1 MKHSATKSKKSKR
14 QRRTLIAALVLA
26 VIIVMGGTFA
36 WLTSKDQVTNKLSA
50 SNTYDVT
57 ITENYTPPEN
67 WIPGQS
73 VTKEVGVL
81 NAGNVDALVRLTLDH
96 KLVLYTEGT
105 AALSEGKIPD
115 GAITCTKDEAIALRA
130 GGKLVTV
137 DANKKVTE
145 TNIDTK
151 NYEESE
157 TGWYIFA
164 RHETLTAAENGTV
177 ETTTTYAGYYY
188 DKTNKTYYP
197 MAAGYTPTTNTPLFK
212 TKVAAPN
219 NPYSAKTVD
228 YSKALATEDNPYIQ
242 VTFENTDDKSTDDDI
257 VINIYLNKTEFANW
271 TYFVGTSDA
280 EDGTFYYNYI
290 LTSGGTSGNLI
301 TSVELDKS
309 VSADSYVYF
318 DYDLNITAESVQAT
332 ADEAKITAANETW
345 AADGVKATLGTG
357 DNAVS
362 WAASTTENP
371 TEEAEDS

>member
-1 MKHSATKSKKSKR
+1 MKHSVTKSKKSKR

-73 VTKEVGVL
+73 VTKQVGVL

-105 AALSEGKIPD
+105 AALGESSKIPD
-115 GAITCTKDEAIALRA
+115 GAITCDAKEAKALRA

-137 DANKKVTE
+137 GDDGKVTE
-145 TNIDTK
+145 KNIDTA
-151 NYEESE
+151 NYEST
-157 TGWYIFA
+157 TGWNIFA
-164 RHETLTAAENGTV
+164 RYELITGSGSAIATQV
-177 ETTTTYAGYYY
+177 TYAGYYY
-188 DKTNKTYYP
+188 DGSKYYP
-197 MAAGYTPTTNTPLFK
+197 MAAGYTPTTNAPLFK
-212 TKVAAPN
+212 TKVAATG
-219 NPYSAKTVD
+219 NPYSAKKVD
-228 YSKALATEDNPYIQ
+228 YSKATVDETTPYIQ
-242 VTFENTDDKSTDDDI
+242 VTFENTNDTITTDDI
-257 VINIYLNKTEFANW
+257 VINIYLNKTELANW
-271 TYFVGTSDA
+271 TYFANTDA
-280 EDGTFYYNYI
+280 TKDGTFYYNYI

-332 ADEAKITAANETW
+332 ADDAKITAANETW
-345 AADGVKATLGTG
+345 AADGVKATLGT

-362 WAASTTENP
+362 WAVL
-371 TEEAEDS
+371 TEEPTKETTDTEEPA